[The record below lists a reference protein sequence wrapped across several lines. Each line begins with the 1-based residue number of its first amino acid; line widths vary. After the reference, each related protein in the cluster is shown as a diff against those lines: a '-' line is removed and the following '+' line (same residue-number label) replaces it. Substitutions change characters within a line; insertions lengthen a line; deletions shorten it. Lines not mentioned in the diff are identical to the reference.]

1 MGSGVLPLAMATRP
15 NQEPRDREFLFFS
28 GPDWGKSIWLLFPFL
43 LRTYDVC
50 VFVLRVVG
58 VYRAFSG
65 KYQSD
70 LRLCQVFTAV
80 RADGLVSRLPSASWP
95 SAVGRVSSQSSY

>member
-15 NQEPRDREFLFFS
+15 NQEPREFLFLV
-28 GPDWGKSIWLLFPFL
+28 PDWGRSIWLLLPL
-43 LRTYDVC
+43 LFRIRDVC

-65 KYQSD
+65 KYLLD

-80 RADGLVSRLPSASWP
+80 RADGLVSRLLSANWL